1 MRVEAVTKVCTL
13 AGHVGLK
20 SCSVCNPTTEKTPSG
35 ICAKQYHMVVTL
47 SLRPRKVGYFY
58 QRGPKDSKC
67 PHFGQ
72 FSCELLT

>member
-35 ICAKQYHMVVTL
+35 ICAKQYHMVVAL
-47 SLRPRKVGYFY
+47 
-58 QRGPKDSKC
+58 
-67 PHFGQ
+67 
-72 FSCELLT
+72 